1 MSEASSG
8 GNSCFNEMVLVRI
21 GEIALKGVN
30 RNLFFRRLI
39 SNIRYRLRDL
49 GDFHIEQKQSRIWIR
64 PKADEFPAQEILD
77 RISKVFGIVS
87 ASFVRAFPAD
97 PAILWEQIND
107 YADHILSKGNIFS
120 FKVETRRIN
129 KDFPLSSYE
138 ISSTAGSL
146 LSERFSGLLTVD
158 VHNPDLIFSIEIRD
172 QIYLYA
178 DKIPA
183 QKGLPVGTGGDGLVL
198 LSGGIDSPVAAWMM
212 ASRGMHLDC
221 VYFHTP
227 PYTGFPVLNK
237 VVRLSK
243 ILSQYLGNHRLYIV
257 NFTSA
262 QLALNDCVP
271 ENMLT
276 IIMRRMMM
284 RIASKIAI
292 NNDLKALI
300 TGESL
305 GQVASQTL
313 ESVITTEHASELVV
327 LRPLIGLD
335 KDEITVKAR
344 QIGTY
349 ETSIQPYHDCCT
361 VFVARHPKTAASI
374 EDAERVERK
383 LDLKPLVNEALS
395 NLEVRTV
402 FLHDNFS

>member
-1 MSEASSG
+1 MSGASSA
-8 GNSCFNEMVLVRI
+8 NSCFNEMVLVRI

-30 RNLFFRRLI
+30 RNLFFRQLI
-39 SNIRYRLRDL
+39 RNIRYRLRDL
-49 GDFHIEQKQSRIWIR
+49 GNFHIEQNQSRIWIR
-64 PKADEFPAQEILD
+64 PKADEFPAQEILN

-87 ASFVRAFPAD
+87 ASFVRVFPAD
-97 PAILWEQIND
+97 PILLWEQIYD
-107 YADHILSKGNIFS
+107 YADQILSKGNILS

-146 LSERFSGLLTVD
+146 LLEHFPGLLTVD

-178 DKIPA
+178 DKILA

-212 ASRGMHLDC
+212 ASRGMRLDC

-237 VVRLSK
+237 VVSLSK
-243 ILSQYLGNHRLYIV
+243 ILSQYLGNHRLYVV
-257 NFTSA
+257 NFTTV

-292 NNDLKALI
+292 DNDLKVLI

-313 ESVITTEHASELVV
+313 ESVITTEQASDLII

-335 KDEITVKAR
+335 KDEITYKAKK
-344 QIGTY
+344 IGTY
-349 ETSIQPYHDCCT
+349 ETSIQPYDDCCT

-374 EDAERVERK
+374 EDAERAEHK
-383 LDLKPLVNEALS
+383 LDLEQLVDEALS

-402 FLHDNFS
+402 FLHDYFS

>member
-1 MSEASSG
+1 MSGASSDKP
-8 GNSCFNEMVLVRI
+8 CFNEMVLVRI

-30 RNLFFRRLI
+30 RNLFFRQLI
-39 SNIRYRLRDL
+39 RNIHYRLRDL
-49 GDFHIEQKQSRIWIR
+49 GNFHIEQNQSRIWIR
-64 PKADEFPAQEILD
+64 PKTDEFPAQEILN

-87 ASFVRAFPAD
+87 ASLVRAFPAD
-97 PAILWEQIND
+97 PMLLWEQICD
-107 YADHILSKGNIFS
+107 YADHILSKENTSS

-138 ISSTAGSL
+138 ISSTAGFL
-146 LSERFSGLLTVD
+146 LLEQFPGLLTVD

-178 DKIPA
+178 NRIFA

-212 ASRGMHLDC
+212 ASRGMRLDC

-237 VVRLSK
+237 VVNLSK
-243 ILSQYLGNHRLYIV
+243 ILSQYIGNHRLYVV
-257 NFTSA
+257 NFTSV

-284 RIASKIAI
+284 RIASRIAI
-292 NNDLKALI
+292 DNDLKVLI

-313 ESVITTEHASELVV
+313 ESVITTEQASELMI

-335 KDEITVKAR
+335 KDEITIKAK

-349 ETSIQPYHDCCT
+349 ETSIQPYDDCCT

-374 EDAERVERK
+374 EDAERAEHK
-383 LDLKPLVNEALS
+383 LDLEQLVNGALS
-395 NLEVRTV
+395 DLEVRTV
-402 FLHDNFS
+402 FLHDHFS

>member
-1 MSEASSG
+1 MSETSSDKP
-8 GNSCFNEMVLVRI
+8 CFSEMVLVRI

-30 RNLFFRRLI
+30 RSLFFRQLI

-49 GDFHIEQKQSRIWIR
+49 GSFHIEQSQSRIWIR
-64 PKADEFPAQEILD
+64 PKTDEFPSQEILN

-97 PAILWEQIND
+97 PILIWEQISN
-107 YADHILSKGNIFS
+107 YADCILSKKNKLS

-129 KDFPLSSYE
+129 KSFPLGSYE
-138 ISSTAGSL
+138 VSSTAGSL
-146 LSERFSGLLTVD
+146 LLERFPGLLTVD

-178 DKIPA
+178 DKILA

-212 ASRGMHLDC
+212 ASRGMRLDC

-237 VVRLSK
+237 VVNLSQ
-243 ILSQYLGNHRLYIV
+243 ILSQYIGNHRLYIV
-257 NFTSA
+257 NFTSV
-262 QLALNDCVP
+262 QLALDDYVP

-313 ESVITTEHASELVV
+313 DSVVTTEQASELLI

-335 KDEITVKAR
+335 KDDITLKAK

-349 ETSIQPYHDCCT
+349 ETSIQPYDDCCT
-361 VFVARHPKTAASI
+361 VFVARHPKTTASI
-374 EDAERVERK
+374 EDAKRAEHK
-383 LDLKPLVNEALS
+383 LDLEQLVTEALS

-402 FLHDNFS
+402 FLRDNFS

>member
-1 MSEASSG
+1 M
-8 GNSCFNEMVLVRI
+8 
-21 GEIALKGVN
+21 
-30 RNLFFRRLI
+30 
-39 SNIRYRLRDL
+39 D
-49 GDFHIEQKQSRIWIR
+49 R

-183 QKGLPVGTGGDGLVL
+183 RKDFLLVPAEMALFCYRWDRQSCCSLDDGL
-198 LSGGIDSPVAAWMM
+198 
-212 ASRGMHLDC
+212 RGMHLDC

-227 PYTGFPVLNK
+227 PYTGF
-237 VVRLSK
+237 R
-243 ILSQYLGNHRLYIV
+243 
-257 NFTSA
+257 F
-262 QLALNDCVP
+262 
-271 ENMLT
+271 
-276 IIMRRMMM
+276 
-284 RIASKIAI
+284 
-292 NNDLKALI
+292 
-300 TGESL
+300 
-305 GQVASQTL
+305 
-313 ESVITTEHASELVV
+313 
-327 LRPLIGLD
+327 
-335 KDEITVKAR
+335 
-344 QIGTY
+344 
-349 ETSIQPYHDCCT
+349 
-361 VFVARHPKTAASI
+361 
-374 EDAERVERK
+374 
-383 LDLKPLVNEALS
+383 
-395 NLEVRTV
+395 
-402 FLHDNFS
+402 

>member
-1 MSEASSG
+1 
-8 GNSCFNEMVLVRI
+8 
-21 GEIALKGVN
+21 
-30 RNLFFRRLI
+30 
-39 SNIRYRLRDL
+39 
-49 GDFHIEQKQSRIWIR
+49 
-64 PKADEFPAQEILD
+64 
-77 RISKVFGIVS
+77 
-87 ASFVRAFPAD
+87 
-97 PAILWEQIND
+97 
-107 YADHILSKGNIFS
+107 
-120 FKVETRRIN
+120 
-129 KDFPLSSYE
+129 
-138 ISSTAGSL
+138 
-146 LSERFSGLLTVD
+146 LLTVD

-383 LDLKPLVNEALS
+383 LDLKQLVNEALS